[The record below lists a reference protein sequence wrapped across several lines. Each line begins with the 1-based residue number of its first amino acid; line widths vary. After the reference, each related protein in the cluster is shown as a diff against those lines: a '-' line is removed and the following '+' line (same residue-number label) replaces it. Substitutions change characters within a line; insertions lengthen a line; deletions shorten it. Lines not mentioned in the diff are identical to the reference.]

1 MAQGLL
7 KVSEAVSSVSPTETE
22 TFLVVH
28 VHSLIPL
35 CFVLVDRHLSSLPE
49 TKSKGSVSFVFVWV
63 EVPVPTFEDC
73 I

>member
-35 CFVLVDRHLSSLPE
+35 CFVLVFPPRNKEQRKCVICVRVGGSPRPHL
-49 TKSKGSVSFVFVWV
+49 
-63 EVPVPTFEDC
+63 
-73 I
+73 